1 MCVLKHVSTDA
12 GPPRQRA
19 NVWQETMRGLFG
31 PLDSTCKNEGA
42 LAADFT
48 YGNLGGAL
56 LCRLIEPSMHIRLV
70 RTESAVRA
78 SGSDFVKVC
87 LQLRGT
93 SYNEQLGRTA
103 ALSPGHW
110 CVKEIGR
117 PYPVLSPS
125 DSDVLLLLL
134 PREKV
139 FSKRYRLEDLVAR
152 SFSGQTGVGKL
163 AFQFIGSA
171 FNGLSSI
178 KPEFEKDVL
187 ETIVQFIR
195 LAMLE
200 VTGASTPL
208 SMKLVLEDRI
218 KTYIDGHL
226 RDPDLRLDH
235 LAQVFG
241 CSKRYLHKA
250 FESQG
255 TSIGKYILGLRLER
269 CREELRNP
277 AYIEKSVTDIAYSWG
292 FNSASRFSRSFK
304 GVYGLSPRE
313 LRAEWAPAPMR
324 KHATHRAP
332 SRTSLSYTLVS

>member
-1 MCVLKHVSTDA
+1 M
-12 GPPRQRA
+12 
-19 NVWQETMRGLFG
+19 
-31 PLDSTCKNEGA
+31 
-42 LAADFT
+42 
-48 YGNLGGAL
+48 
-56 LCRLIEPSMHIRLV
+56 RLV

-78 SGSDFVKVC
+78 IDSDFVKVS

-93 SYNEQLGRTA
+93 SYNEQRGRTVV
-103 ALSPGHW
+103 LSPGHW

-117 PYPVLSPS
+117 PYSVLSPS
-125 DSDVLLLLL
+125 DADVLLLVL

-139 FSKRYRLEDLVAR
+139 SSKRYRLEDLVAR

-171 FNGLSSI
+171 FDGLSSI

-187 ETIVQFIR
+187 ETIVQFLR

-226 RDPDLRLDH
+226 RDPDLRVDR

-250 FESQG
+250 FESRG

-277 AYIEKSVTDIAYSWG
+277 AYVEKSVTDIAYSWG
-292 FNSASRFSRSFK
+292 FNSANHFSRSFK
-304 GVYGLSPRE
+304 EEYGLSPRE
-313 LRAEWAPAPMR
+313 LRAESAPTSTR
-324 KHATHRAP
+324 QHAAHQRP
-332 SRTSLSYTLVS
+332 C

>member
-1 MCVLKHVSTDA
+1 MCVLKHVSTGA
-12 GPPRQRA
+12 APPRQRA
-19 NVWQETMRGLFG
+19 NLWQETIKGLFG
-31 PLDSTCKNEGA
+31 PLDSKCKNEGT
-42 LAADFT
+42 LAADFK
-48 YGNLGGAL
+48 YGNLGGVL
-56 LCRLIEPSMHIRLV
+56 LCRLIEPSMNIRLV

-87 LQLRGT
+87 LQLCGT
-93 SYNEQLGRTA
+93 SYNEQRGRTA

-110 CVKEIGR
+110 CVKELGK
-117 PYPVLSPS
+117 PYTVLSPS

-139 FSKRYRLEDLVAR
+139 TSKRYRLEDLVAR

-171 FNGLSSI
+171 FDELSSI

-187 ETIVQFIR
+187 ETIIQFIR

-226 RDPDLRLDH
+226 RDPDLRVDR

-241 CSKRYLHKA
+241 CSTRYLHKA
-250 FESQG
+250 FESRG
-255 TSIGKYILGLRLER
+255 TSIGKHILGLRLER
-269 CREELRNP
+269 CREELLNP

-292 FNSASRFSRSFK
+292 FTSASHFSCFFK
-304 GVYGLSPRE
+304 EKYSLSPRE
-313 LRAEWAPAPMR
+313 LRAECSPAFMR
-324 KHATHRAP
+324 KHATYRAP
-332 SRTSLSYTLVS
+332 SRTSPAYALGS